1 MEIRVVDFDVLT
13 RKYKNYQDGVAEIKK
28 VRKEFIDNIEP
39 LKKEMEEIINSVS
52 SGLILDRKTQK
63 EKEDAFKELQ
73 ERAVKIDNDF
83 KTTMRDMQA
92 DLNKKTFDE
101 LSVII
106 TEWSKSNS
114 VDLVIGKMEV
124 VFLTERYEAT
134 EHIVSILKE
143 KDLYTETVEVV
154 EAEA

>member
-1 MEIRVVDFDVLT
+1 MEIRVVDFDTLT
-13 RKYKNYQDGVAEIKK
+13 RNYKNYQEGVAEIKK
-28 VRKEFIDNIEP
+28 VRKDFIASIEP

-73 ERAVKIDNDF
+73 EKAMSVDNEF

-92 DLNKKTFDE
+92 GLNKKTFEE
-101 LSVII
+101 LSEVI
-106 TEWSKSNS
+106 TDWSKSNS
-114 VDLVIGKMEV
+114 IDLVIGKMEV
-124 VFLTERYEAT
+124 VFLTEKYEAT
-134 EHIVSILKE
+134 SQILEILKA
-143 KDLYTETVEVV
+143 KGLYTEFAETE